1 MLNNCANYFDEEVEA
16 ATQQVMALMEPM
28 IIVVLAGIVC
38 LILAAI
44 YGPMITMYNTLGQ
57 M

>member
-1 MLNNCANYFDEEVEA
+1 
-16 ATQQVMALMEPM
+16 MEPM
-28 IIVVLAGIVC
+28 IIIVLAGIVC

-44 YGPMITMYNTLGQ
+44 YGPMITMYNAMGK